1 MSDWTYFRRQV
12 CAGLSMGAAGIPW
25 WTTDIGGFHGG
36 WTEKPEFRELLIRWF
51 QWGCY
56 CPVMRIHGDRQPSQ
70 SVYRKDGTPVL
81 SSGSDNEV
89 WSFGEEAYPILEK
102 YMHRREA
109 LRPYVRQLMAEAH
122 ENGTPLLRGMYY
134 EFPDDPA
141 CDLLQDQYMFGS
153 RYLAAPVMEAGAR
166 SRSVYFPA
174 GTAWKNVE
182 TGEIITGGQRMNVAA
197 PLDVIPVFERLGDYD
212 ERT

>member
-1 MSDWTYFRRQV
+1 MGVNMVGYCITDDEACREASRQEIIRRYFKACDAV
-12 CAGLSMGAAGIPW
+12 V
-25 WTTDIGGFHGG
+25 
-36 WTEKPEFRELLIRWF
+36 RE
-51 QWGCY
+51 
-56 CPVMRIHGDRQPSQ
+56 
-70 SVYRKDGTPVL
+70 T
-81 SSGSDNEV
+81 GSDNEV

-174 GTAWKNVE
+174 GMAWKNVE
-182 TGEIITGGQRMNVAA
+182 TGEIITGGQRVDVAA
-197 PLDVIPVFERLGDYD
+197 PLDVIPVFERL
-212 ERT
+212 